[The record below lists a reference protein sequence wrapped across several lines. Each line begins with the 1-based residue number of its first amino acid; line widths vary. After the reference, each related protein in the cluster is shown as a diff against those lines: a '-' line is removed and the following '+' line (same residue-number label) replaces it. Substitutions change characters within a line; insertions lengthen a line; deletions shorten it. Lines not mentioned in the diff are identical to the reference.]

1 MELTAVAQLRRMVL
15 EHLSRYTWNNELPD
29 HVYDILQEVPEYT
42 PRYRC
47 CVYKERAVLKN
58 RIDMALGQECSS
70 NIIEAA
76 KLTLNE
82 PERTDL
88 PIIDVLPAACDQ
100 CPIDA
105 YYVTDMCRH
114 CITHKCMNNCPKKAI
129 SIIQDRAFI
138 DKTKCIECGR
148 CKQMCP
154 YGAIIEIHRPC
165 VRACAIGAI
174 SIGENRK
181 AVIDYEKCVSCGACA
196 KACPMDVDIT
206 KTPNHAECIRC
217 GKCIKSCPTKAICYQ
232 YGFGDKSKTEIKEN

>member
-29 HVYDILQEVPEYT
+29 HVYDILQEVREDT

-138 DKTKCIECGR
+138 DKTKCAPTVRLSKSIVPAYVPAPSVPSASVKTVR
-148 CKQMCP
+148 LSLTTKNVFPAVPAAMP
-154 YGAIIEIHRPC
+154 APSAPLTSAAILSALSAKFS
-165 VRACAIGAI
+165 RA
-174 SIGENRK
+174 SRL
-181 AVIDYEKCVSCGACA
+181 S
-196 KACPMDVDIT
+196 PLW
-206 KTPNHAECIRC
+206 HLL
-217 GKCIKSCPTKAICYQ
+217 S
-232 YGFGDKSKTEIKEN
+232 

>member
-1 MELTAVAQLRRMVL
+1 M
-15 EHLSRYTWNNELPD
+15 PD
-29 HVYDILQEVPEYT
+29 HVYDILQEVREDT

-148 CKQMCP
+148 CKQM
-154 YGAIIEIHRPC
+154 
-165 VRACAIGAI
+165 
-174 SIGENRK
+174 
-181 AVIDYEKCVSCGACA
+181 
-196 KACPMDVDIT
+196 
-206 KTPNHAECIRC
+206 
-217 GKCIKSCPTKAICYQ
+217 
-232 YGFGDKSKTEIKEN
+232 

>member
-29 HVYDILQEVPEYT
+29 HVYDILQEVREDT

-129 SIIQDRAFI
+129 TIIQDLSL
-138 DKTKCIECGR
+138 
-148 CKQMCP
+148 
-154 YGAIIEIHRPC
+154 IH
-165 VRACAIGAI
+165 I
-174 SIGENRK
+174 
-181 AVIDYEKCVSCGACA
+181 
-196 KACPMDVDIT
+196 
-206 KTPNHAECIRC
+206 
-217 GKCIKSCPTKAICYQ
+217 
-232 YGFGDKSKTEIKEN
+232 